1 MSARATA
8 AAPEVTADPSDAL
21 GQLLAAARRWPLLTA
36 DEEIALAKRIE
47 RGDLVAR
54 ERLINSNV
62 RLVVSV
68 ARRYLGQGLPM
79 ADLVQDGMLGLIR
92 ATEKFDWRK
101 GFRFSTYATIWI
113 RQAVQRGVEN
123 TSRTVRVPVYVSQR
137 VRKIVRAERELTLQL
152 GREPTD
158 LELAALTELTVEEI
172 HQARAADKPP
182 TSLDLA
188 VGEDGDTPLGALLP
202 SPEPSP
208 EDEAV
213 GGWREVAL
221 AKAVERLP
229 ERERRV
235 IELRFGTDPRDGQP
249 RTLGQAGK
257 EIGLSAER
265 TRQLEEQAL
274 RRLASAAELAPL
286 RDAA

>member
-1 MSARATA
+1 MSAA
-8 AAPEVTADPSDAL
+8 ADTFTADPSDAL
-21 GQLLAAARRWPLLTA
+21 AQLLHASRRWPLLTA

-92 ATEKFDWRK
+92 ATEKFDWRR

-137 VRKIVRAERELTLQL
+137 VRKIVRAERELTHTL

-158 LELAALTELTVEEI
+158 AELAAVTELTLEEI
-172 HQARAADKPP
+172 HQARTADRPP
-182 TSLDLA
+182 ASLDLA
-188 VGEDGDTPLGALLP
+188 VGDDGDTPLGALLP

-221 AKAVERLP
+221 AKAVDALP

-235 IELRFGTDPRDGQP
+235 IQLRFGTDPGDGQP

-274 RRLASAAELAPL
+274 RRLASSTELAPL

>member
-1 MSARATA
+1 VSARATA